1 VGEAAS
7 FLPLILIVLAF
18 YFLLIRP
25 QSKRA
30 KAQRQMQ
37 NELAPGSA
45 VMLTSGIFGELTRTD
60 DPERVDVRVADGVV
74 LTVARAAIANVVPER
89 APLEGADP
97 VVPPADGAVEPHADG
112 REPGEDVPGRRE
124 L

>member
-1 VGEAAS
+1 MGEAAS
-7 FLPLILIVLAF
+7 FLPLVLIVLAF

-37 NELAPGSA
+37 AELAPGSS

-89 APLEGADP
+89 APLEATDP
-97 VVPPADGAVEPHADG
+97 VDPAVEARADG